1 MYLHNAQ
8 LFWNLDNYRSVFFD
22 MGTEPG
28 EVEVELINTDGEK
41 ESFTL
46 CISTLSDE
54 DIAETIQREFMEAL
68 DQGRGVFD
76 LDQYFDRFEDE
87 R

>member
-8 LFWNLDNYRSVFFD
+8 QFWNLDNYRSVFFD
-22 MGTEPG
+22 MGPMSG

-46 CISTLSDE
+46 CISTRSNV
-54 DIAETIQREFMEAL
+54 DIAETIKLEFMEAL